1 MKIPTLFW
9 IIAALILGIGWY
21 FYVNKTPTLTP
32 SQNRASND
40 ELMPLK

>member
-1 MKIPTLFW
+1 MKTSTLLW